1 MKTQIVASI
10 ATLPFALAGVFFAP
24 QSAEAASFGTS
35 WDGAD
40 YSLQNLLD
48 GITTD
53 GPGVDTVNDQTGYE
67 WFTSTATGNSTASF
81 MFEIAGYAPDN
92 IFGIY
97 NAAGTKIELFGG
109 ANDEGDSSYFTF
121 LADGSVSVSTIPFAP
136 GASVPTTSPS
146 YNFYTDFGNEF
157 GFYLTNGAGQ
167 TFYTQ
172 NSRNNGGYQ
181 QAVVYQGDDATTMAL
196 PGKAPGLFTDNEFI
210 IAFEDL
216 WVGGHTDRD
225 YNDLVVMVESVE
237 PVGVPEPTTLFGLG
251 AVAVGLVASRRNK
264 KNS

>member
-1 MKTQIVASI
+1 MKTQIATSI
-10 ATLPFALAGVFFAP
+10 AALPLALAGLVFAP
-24 QSAEAASFGTS
+24 QSAEAATFGTS
-35 WDGAD
+35 WDGPE

-53 GPGVDTVNDQTGYE
+53 GPGVDTVNDQTGYD

-81 MFEIAGYAPDN
+81 MFEIAGYAPEN

-97 NAAGTKIELFGG
+97 NAAGTKIQLFGG

-121 LADGSVSVSTIPFAP
+121 LGDGSVAVTTVPFAP
-136 GASVPTTSPS
+136 GASVPDVLPS
-146 YNFYTDFGNEF
+146 FNLYSDFGNEF
-157 GFYLTNGAGQ
+157 GFYLTNGGGQ

-196 PGKAPGLFTDNEFI
+196 PGKASGLFTDNEFI

-216 WVGGHTDRD
+216 WVGGHTDSD
-225 YNDLVVMVESVE
+225 YNDLVVMVESIA
-237 PVGVPEPTTLFGLG
+237 PASVPEPATVFGLG